1 VSLRIKTLPIV
12 YVIIFSALMYG
23 CTLLFPENNL
33 NFEGSWQF
41 ALAVFTLGLILIA
54 TGGIQFR
61 RAGTTVNPMTPG
73 NSSSLVMTGIYAYSR
88 NPMYVG
94 FLLFLIAVAIVVAN
108 IVALVFLP
116 LFVLAMNYL
125 QIQPE
130 ENALEDLFGEEYRQ
144 YRKRVRRWL

>member
-1 VSLRIKTLPIV
+1 MSLRIKTLPIV